1 MKQDLEEAGKKI
13 SQLEEAQLEHMRD
26 ADELRSNIREIE
38 NARQEAR
45 KELQQLHNQVQMLTR
60 HTWEIIRYLSDFQ
73 IFWPHGLFER
83 SIVIALFC

>member
-60 HTWEIIRYLSDFQ
+60 HTWKSSDIYLIFRYFGPMVKSRD
-73 IFWPHGLFER
+73 P
-83 SIVIALFC
+83 